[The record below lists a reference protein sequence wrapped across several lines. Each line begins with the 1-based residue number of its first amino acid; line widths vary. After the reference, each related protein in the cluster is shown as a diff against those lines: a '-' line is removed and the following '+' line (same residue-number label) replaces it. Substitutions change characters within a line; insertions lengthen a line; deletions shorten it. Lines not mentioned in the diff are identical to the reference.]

1 MSTKPA
7 YPQTFAV
14 PEHDDLETDL
24 KAVLEKHL
32 GEPVAPARAA
42 ASAPGDAPAGAI
54 DPAGIAALIQAFMTI
69 LSLFKKK

>member
-1 MSTKPA
+1 MSQGK
-7 YPQTFAV
+7 PQTFAH
-14 PEHDDLETDL
+14 PEHDDLQSDL

-32 GEPVAPARAA
+32 GTPVAPARAL

-54 DPAGIAALIQAFMTI
+54 DPATIATLLQAIMTI